1 MAWFDSWSWIDYQEV
16 ILSLVY
22 CSCAST
28 QNACA
33 SFRRHE
39 MSKYHL
45 AALEVITKPQR
56 NVGEMI
62 SQALN
67 QQKKLNSRMLLTIM
81 QSLQFLTRQALAL
94 RGHNDDESN
103 FIQLLKLRSCDQPEI
118 SEWLAK
124 KGGDK
129 YTSPEIQ
136 NEILTLMSQAV
147 LRKIASK
154 LHQAD
159 FFTIMTDECVDCAN
173 NEQLAIAMP

>member
-1 MAWFDSWSWIDYQEV
+1 M
-16 ILSLVY
+16 L
-22 CSCAST
+22 
-28 QNACA
+28 
-33 SFRRHE
+33 
-39 MSKYHL
+39 KYHL

-62 SQALN
+62 SQALG
-67 QQKKLNSRMLLTIM
+67 QQKKLNSHMLLAIM
-81 QSLQFLTRQALAL
+81 QSLQLLTKQALAL

-103 FIQLLKLRSCDQPEI
+103 FIQRLKLRSCDQPEI
-118 SEWLAK
+118 SEWLTK

-147 LRKIASK
+147 LHKIASK

-173 NEQLAIAMP
+173 NEQLAICLRYVWMRM

>member
-1 MAWFDSWSWIDYQEV
+1 MAKQKK
-16 ILSLVY
+16 LSFSKGFTNRKDV
-22 CSCAST
+22 
-28 QNACA
+28 CA
-33 SFRRHE
+33 SFRRLE

-62 SQALN
+62 SQALS
-67 QQKKLNSRMLLTIM
+67 QQKKLNSHMLLAIM

-124 KGGDK
+124 ERG
-129 YTSPEIQ
+129 
-136 NEILTLMSQAV
+136 
-147 LRKIASK
+147 
-154 LHQAD
+154 
-159 FFTIMTDECVDCAN
+159 
-173 NEQLAIAMP
+173 